1 MAAASPNL
9 DPRESRRAHRFAVNA
24 GTLEVSWL
32 DKTRKMRT
40 TRARVVNISEWGMA
54 LEFPEEV
61 MPLMVR
67 FESARFKVKG
77 AGMVRYCQ
85 RVGRKY
91 LVGVEFTDGLR
102 WRAPREGVQEPIRIC
117 DSTPVSAPRK
127 TAPVIQDSAPAPV
140 RDGKRMSFEEWMDIL
155 LAEYSQPPKR
165 RA

>member
-1 MAAASPNL
+1 MA
-9 DPRESRRAHRFAVNA
+9 
-24 GTLEVSWL
+24 
-32 DKTRKMRT
+32 
-40 TRARVVNISEWGMA
+40 I
-54 LEFPEEV
+54 EFPEEV

-67 FESARFKVKG
+67 FESARLKVKG

-102 WRAPREGVQEPIRIC
+102 WRAPREGIQEPIPIC
-117 DSTPVSAPRK
+117 DPKPVSAPRK
-127 TAPVIQDSAPAPV
+127 SAPVSEDNSAAAV
-140 RDGKRMSFEEWMDIL
+140 RDGKRMSFEEWMDML